1 MKLSIPTLA
10 AGKIIMIPAAL
21 PPTQKGRKIIDPT
34 PEQLADIASG
44 LTYWTPSEDG
54 KTGVLSVPPAKPL
67 SESARL
73 NELNAAFTAAVPPE
87 LQPAFAQAYAVV
99 RVLVQAGQ
107 LQLAAGVVSGL
118 EVPAELEAGKAQILT
133 LLS

>member
-21 PPTQKGRKIIDPT
+21 PPTQKERKIIDPT